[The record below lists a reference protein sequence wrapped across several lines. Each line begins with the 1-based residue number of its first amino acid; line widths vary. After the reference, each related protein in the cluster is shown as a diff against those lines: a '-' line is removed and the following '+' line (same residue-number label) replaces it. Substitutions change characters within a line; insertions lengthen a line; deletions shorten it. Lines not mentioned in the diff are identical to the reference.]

1 MKRAGRQAVLSVLGL
16 AVMLFAGVLIGKSL
30 EGRSIAAVETYDK
43 LKVFAEVLSQLEKNY
58 VEPVD
63 SDKLVDGALQ
73 GMVNT
78 LDPHSAYMPP
88 DVYREIQV
96 DTKGEFGGLGIQ
108 IGMKD
113 NRLVV
118 IAPIEDTPADRAGVK
133 AGDFITEIEGESTA
147 NMTLVD
153 AVNKLRGPKGTKV
166 ALTLRR
172 EGEKSPIRVTLTR
185 ETIKIQSVKSRMLDD
200 HIGYIRL
207 TQFQEQTAAD
217 LHQALTQLLAQGAQ
231 SLILDL
237 RNNPGGLLTSAVE
250 VSEQFLPKDKLIVSI
265 RGRNGAAE
273 EYRAN
278 GDAPMTELPMIIL
291 VNAGSASASEI
302 VSGALQDWGRAVL
315 LGTTTF
321 GKGSVQTIIALS
333 DGSGLRLTTAR
344 YYTPKDRSIHGVGI
358 VPDIV
363 VQGRDEMGHRVIREQ
378 DLIKHQ
384 NGAEE
389 EAPSADTA
397 PPQEGGGTPNSDK
410 QGLKTPSDQQGK
422 DDQDIQLDKA
432 VELLKS
438 WRIFKSVVPDSV
450 TTSTSNADLKNA
462 KNEQKKLK

>member
-1 MKRAGRQAVLSVLGL
+1 MKRVGRQAVLSVLGL
-16 AVMLFAGVLIGKSL
+16 VTMLFAGVLIGKTL

-43 LKVFAEVLSQLEKNY
+43 LRVFAEVLSQLEKNY
-58 VEPVD
+58 VEPID
-63 SDKLVDGALQ
+63 SAKLVDGALQ

-108 IGMKD
+108 IGLKE

-118 IAPIEDTPADRAGVK
+118 IAPIEGTPADRAGVK
-133 AGDFITEIEGESTA
+133 AGDLITEIEGGSTK
-147 NMTLVD
+147 NMTLTD

-166 ALTLRR
+166 SLTLRR
-172 EGEKSPIRVTLTR
+172 EGQTAPIKVTLTR
-185 ETIKIQSVKSRMLDD
+185 ETIKIQSVKSQMMDD
-200 HIGYIRL
+200 HIGYVRL
-207 TQFQEQTAAD
+207 TQFQEQTSAD
-217 LHQALTQLLAQGAQ
+217 LKVALKRLVGEGAQ

-250 VSEQFLPKDKLIVSI
+250 VSEQFLPKSKLVVSI
-265 RGRNGAAE
+265 RGRNETVE

-278 GDAPMTELPMIIL
+278 GESPVVDLPMIIL

-302 VSGALQDWGRAVL
+302 VSGALQDWGRAIL

-333 DGSGLRLTTAR
+333 DGSGLRLTTAK
-344 YYTPKDRSIHGVGI
+344 YYTPKDRSIHGIGI

-363 VQGRDEMGHRVIREQ
+363 VAGRDEGAHKVIREQ
-378 DLIKHQ
+378 DLLRRQ
-384 NGAEE
+384 NGGPEE
-389 EAPSADTA
+389 EVPPADAAPD
-397 PPQEGGGTPNSDK
+397 PNNQQMKVVPEG
-410 QGLKTPSDQQGK
+410 QQGK
-422 DDQDIQLDKA
+422 DDKDPQLEKA

-438 WRIFKSVVPDSV
+438 WRIFKSVVPEAV
-450 TTSTSNADLKNA
+450 PTPGSNTDKKEA
-462 KNEQKKLK
+462 KSLQKK

>member
-1 MKRAGRQAVLSVLGL
+1 MKRVGRQAVLSVLGL
-16 AVMLFAGVLIGKSL
+16 VMMLLAGVLIGKSL

-63 SDKLVDGALQ
+63 SNKLVDGALQ

-118 IAPIEDTPADRAGVK
+118 ISPIEGTPADRAGVK
-133 AGDFITEIEGESTA
+133 AGDFITEIERTSTK

-166 ALTLRR
+166 TLTLMR
-172 EGEKSPIRVTLTR
+172 EGQAAPIRVTLTR
-185 ETIKIQSVKSRMLDD
+185 ETIKIQSVKSQMLDD

-207 TQFQEQTAAD
+207 TQFQEQTSVD
-217 LHQALTQLLAQGAQ
+217 LKQALKRLLADGAQ

-250 VSEQFLPKDKLIVSI
+250 VSEQFLPKNKLVVSI
-265 RGRNGAAE
+265 RGRSGAAE

-278 GDAPMTELPMIIL
+278 GESPVTDLPMIIL

-333 DGSGLRLTTAR
+333 DGSGLRLTTAK

-363 VQGRDEMGHRVIREQ
+363 VNGKDERGHRVIREQ
-378 DLIKHQ
+378 DLLKQ
-384 NGAEE
+384 QAGTEE
-389 EAPSADTA
+389 ESPPVSAAPAPDTDR
-397 PPQEGGGTPNSDK
+397 QEAKPGPTES
-410 QGLKTPSDQQGK
+410 GK
-422 DDQDIQLDKA
+422 DEGDPQLEKA

-438 WRIFKSVVPDSV
+438 WRIFKSAVPDGTAASPPMI
-450 TTSTSNADLKNA
+450 DHKNA
-462 KNEQKKLK
+462 KNDQ

>member
-16 AVMLFAGVLIGKSL
+16 ATMLFAGVLIGKSM

-58 VEPVD
+58 VEPID
-63 SDKLVDGALQ
+63 SAKLVDGALQ

-108 IGMKD
+108 IGLKE

-118 IAPIEDTPADRAGVK
+118 IAPIEGTPADRAGVK
-133 AGDFITEIEGESTA
+133 AGDFIAEIEGASTR
-147 NMTLVD
+147 NVTLTD

-166 ALTLRR
+166 SLTLRR
-172 EGEKSPIRVTLTR
+172 EGQTAPIRVTLTR
-185 ETIKIQSVKSRMLDD
+185 ETIKIQSVRSQMLDD
-200 HIGYIRL
+200 HIGYVRL
-207 TQFQEQTAAD
+207 TQFQEQTAED
-217 LHQALTQLLAQGAQ
+217 LKQALKRLQAQGEQ

-250 VSEQFLPKDKLIVSI
+250 VSEQFLPKNKLVVSI
-265 RGRNGAAE
+265 RGRNGVAE

-278 GDAPMTELPMIIL
+278 GESPVTDLPMIIL

-333 DGSGLRLTTAR
+333 DGSGLRLTTAK

-363 VQGRDEMGHRVIREQ
+363 VSGNDERGHRVIREQ
-378 DLIKHQ
+378 DLLKHQ
-384 NGAEE
+384 AGTDEE
-389 EAPSADTA
+389 VPPADAAPA
-397 PPQEGGGTPNSDK
+397 PDADK
-410 QGLKTPSDQQGK
+410 QETKSPPGEQAK
-422 DDQDIQLDKA
+422 DEGDVQLEKA

-438 WRIFKSVVPDSV
+438 WRIFKSVVPEGAAA
-450 TTSTSNADLKNA
+450 STSMTDLKNA
-462 KNEQKKLK
+462 KNDQKKSK

>member
-1 MKRAGRQAVLSVLGL
+1 MKRVGRQAVLSVLGL
-16 AVMLFAGVLIGKSL
+16 VMMLFAGVLIGKSL

-43 LKVFAEVLSQLEKNY
+43 LKVFAEVLSQLDKNT
-58 VEPVD
+58 VDPVD
-63 SDKLVDGALQ
+63 TTKLVAGALQ

-108 IGMKD
+108 IGMKE

-118 IAPIEDTPADRAGVK
+118 ISPIEGTPADRAGVK
-133 AGDFITEIEGESTA
+133 AGDFISEIDGTTTK

-166 ALTLRR
+166 ILTLLR
-172 EGEKSPIRVTLTR
+172 EGQGKPIRVTLTR
-185 ETIKIQSVKSRMLDD
+185 ETIKIQSVKSQMLDD

-207 TQFQEQTAAD
+207 TQFQEQTSAD
-217 LHQALTQLLAQGAQ
+217 LKQALKQLLAQGAQ

-250 VSEQFLPKDKLIVSI
+250 VSEQFLPKNKLVVSI
-265 RGRNGAAE
+265 RGRSGAAE

-278 GDAPMTELPMIIL
+278 GESPVTDLPMIIL

-302 VSGALQDWGRAVL
+302 VSGALQDWGRAVI

-333 DGSGLRLTTAR
+333 DGSGLRLTTAK

-363 VQGRDEMGHRVIREQ
+363 VNGKDERGHRVIREQ
-378 DLIKHQ
+378 DLLRQQAGVEESPPADVAPEPDTEKQ
-384 NGAEE
+384 EAKPGPAE
-389 EAPSADTA
+389 S
-397 PPQEGGGTPNSDK
+397 
-410 QGLKTPSDQQGK
+410 GK
-422 DDQDIQLDKA
+422 DEGDPQLEKA

-438 WRIFKSVVPDSV
+438 WRIFKSAVPDG
-450 TTSTSNADLKNA
+450 TSASSSMIEHKNA
-462 KNEQKKLK
+462 KNDQ